1 MPDFH
6 HLIRERLRSCGLA
19 PLREAEIVEE
29 MAQHLRQRYDALR
42 AGGTN
47 EDQALASI
55 IADLNQRDLAA
66 ELRQV
71 ERPASEP
78 VTLGAPASPSF
89 WTALRQDVRYGL
101 RMLRLNPG
109 FTTVCV
115 LSLALGIGAN
125 TAIFQLIDAVRMRT
139 IPVKDPQELFVLR
152 PTEGGRTGDMTGRY
166 SYSTNAM
173 WQQVR
178 ALEQGYD
185 VFAFGT
191 TGFNLANGGEARNV
205 DGLWVSGAFF
215 DVLDVQPLLGRV
227 FHAAD
232 DHPGCGSPGAVIS
245 YSFWQSEFGGNPEA
259 IGKTVSLNGH
269 PFPVVGVTPASF
281 YGLEVGRKFNVAVLT
296 CSEPVIDA
304 PYNLYTMPQGWWLGI
319 IGRLKPGWTA
329 KRASA
334 QLESVSSAVM
344 QQSLPPMYTPDE
356 AKKYLSFKLGAFPA
370 ANGLSRLRTNYE
382 TPLWLL
388 LAIAGLVLLIACA
401 NLANLMLAR
410 ASARE
415 REIAV
420 RLALGAA
427 RGRIIRQLLTES
439 LLLAVGGALFGI
451 GLARLLSQFLVVY
464 LSGDRGR
471 LFVPLTNDWRVLGF
485 TAALAFLTCILF
497 GLAPAIKATS
507 APPARIMSLAG
518 RGLTA
523 ARERF
528 SLRRGLVVV
537 QVALSMVLVVTAVL
551 FAASLRKIIT
561 VDAGFQRNGLLLMD
575 FDFTSLNLP
584 VEQRMPFAESFLDRV
599 RALPGI
605 EGAAESTEVPLGGS
619 YWNNQVIVDGKKSDK
634 DVDMSRISPG
644 YFKAMGTPL
653 LAGRDFNENDRL
665 GAPSVA
671 IVNQEFARKVLQTEN
686 PVGRTFK
693 IDVYQGEPQV
703 EYQIVGLVK
712 NSKYVDLREDY
723 QPIAYYPQLQ
733 DAKAEPGTEVIV
745 RSSMGLEPLLD
756 SLRDTVRDTNP
767 AITIEFHPY
776 NRMVKESLLRE
787 RLLATLSGFFGLLAA
802 VLATIGLYGVIA
814 YLVVRRTN
822 EIGIRMALGAT
833 PARILAMVVREAATL
848 LAAGL
853 IAGII
858 LALIAGRQAAAL
870 LYGLK
875 SYDPRTMLVAA
886 LGLSVV
892 ALAASL
898 VPARRASRLEPT
910 TALREE

>member
-6 HLIRERLRSCGLA
+6 GLIRERLRNCGLS

-29 MAQHLRQRYDALR
+29 LAQHLRQRYDALR
-42 AGGTN
+42 SGGSS
-47 EDQALASI
+47 EEQAFAAI
-55 IADLNQRDLAA
+55 ITHLDQRDLAG
-66 ELRQV
+66 ELRRV
-71 ERPASEP
+71 EHPASEP
-78 VTLGAPASPSF
+78 IALGAPASPSF

-139 IPVKDPQELFVLR
+139 VPVKDPQELFVLR
-152 PTEGGRTGDMTGRY
+152 PTENGRTGDMTGRY

-191 TGFNLANGGEARNV
+191 TSFNLARGGEARYAE
-205 DGLWVSGAFF
+205 GLWVSGDFF
-215 DVLDVQPLLGRV
+215 DVLGVQPLLGRV

-232 DHPGCGSPGAVIS
+232 DHAGCGSAGAVIS
-245 YSFWQSEFGGNPEA
+245 YSFWQREFGGDPNV
-259 IGKTVSLNGH
+259 IGRTVSLTGH
-269 PFPVVGVTPASF
+269 PFPVVGVTPANF
-281 YGLEVGRKFNVAVLT
+281 YGLEVGRKFDVAALT

-304 PYNLYTMPQGWWLGI
+304 PYNLYTMPHGWWLGI
-319 IGRLKPGWTA
+319 IGRLKPGWPA

-334 QLESVSSAVM
+334 QLESISSAVM
-344 QQSLPPMYTPDE
+344 QASLPPVYVPDQ
-356 AKKYLSFKLGAFPA
+356 AKKYLGMKLGAFPA
-370 ANGLSRLRTNYE
+370 ANGLSRLRRDYE

-388 LAIAGLVLLIACA
+388 LAIAGLVLMIACA

-410 ASARE
+410 ANARE

-427 RGRIIRQLLTES
+427 RGRIVRQLLTES
-439 LLLAVGGALFGI
+439 LLLAFFGALFGV
-451 GLARLLSQFLVVY
+451 GLARLLSGLLVTY
-464 LSGDRGR
+464 LSGERGR
-471 LFVPLTNDWRVLGF
+471 LFLTLNTDWRVLGF
-485 TAALAFLTCILF
+485 TAALAILTCILF
-497 GLAPAIKATS
+497 GLAPALKATS

-537 QVALSMVLVVTAVL
+537 QVALSMLLVVTAVL
-551 FAASLRKIIT
+551 FAGSLRKLLT
-561 VDAGFQRNGLLLMD
+561 VDAGFQRDGLLLMD
-575 FDFTSLNLP
+575 FDFTALNLP
-584 VEQRMPFAESFLDRV
+584 VDQRMPFAESLLDRV

-605 EGAAESTEVPLGGS
+605 EGTAEAGQVPLGGS
-619 YWNNQVIVDGKKSDK
+619 YWNNQVVADGKKSDE
-634 DVDMSRISPG
+634 DVDMSHISPG
-644 YFKAMGTPL
+644 YFKTMGTPL
-653 LAGRDFNENDRL
+653 LAGRDFDNHDRM
-665 GAPSVA
+665 GAPNVA
-671 IVNQEFARKVLQTEN
+671 IVNQEFARKILHTEN

-703 EYQIVGLVK
+703 EYQIVGLVRD
-712 NSKYVDLREDY
+712 SKYVDLREKY
-723 QPIAYYPQLQ
+723 PMLAYYPQLQ
-733 DAKAEPGTEVIV
+733 DAKAEPNTEVIV

-756 SLRDTVRDTNP
+756 SLRNTVRDVNP
-767 AITIEFHPY
+767 AIAIDFHPY
-776 NRMVKESLLRE
+776 NRMVKEGLLRE
-787 RLLATLSGFFGLLAA
+787 RLLATLSGFFGGLAI

-833 PARILAMVVREAATL
+833 PARILGMVVREAATL
-848 LAAGL
+848 LLGGLAAGIL
-853 IAGII
+853 
-858 LALIAGRQAAAL
+858 LALLAGRQAAAL
-870 LYGLK
+870 LYDLK
-875 SYDPRTMLVAA
+875 PYDPPTMLVAA
-886 LGLSVV
+886 LGLSAV

-898 VPARRASRLEPT
+898 VPARRAAHLEPT
-910 TALREE
+910 KALREE